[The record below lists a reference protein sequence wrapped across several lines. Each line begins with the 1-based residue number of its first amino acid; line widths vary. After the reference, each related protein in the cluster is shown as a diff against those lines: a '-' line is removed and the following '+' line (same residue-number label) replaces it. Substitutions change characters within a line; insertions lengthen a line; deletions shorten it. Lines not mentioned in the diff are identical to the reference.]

1 MLQAFADAIGLGGG
15 KGDGDNEEV
24 DVADSIDGGGGDAET
39 KSSEWSSHRHQS
51 TTATTVDDDH
61 FLYELWRI
69 FTFYALHT
77 DATQPEVMRVTTFV
91 RFARDTQMLS
101 SRLTATMV
109 ELEIVRLSREK
120 KIEQYGGKDSTVEGQ
135 HTIAL
140 NFGDFLALLEIMAA
154 KVYPMPENAGEEG
167 KRTQIRRLLLE
178 NVLFLAS
185 RREKMFLPRRYPP
198 PVKKSTIEIKPSP
211 TPEDVIAV
219 YKSSLNGIF
228 KFYVEK
234 ANKRRSNELSAEAAK
249 KGLVGSNRRM
259 RGNAAEKQHAQAA
272 RELQQT
278 IRADVMG
285 YPEYMQFCTD
295 FSLRSTSLL
304 TAIQVGELYLHAVPL
319 DPEALKI
326 RQMNEAMFHSLLIN
340 MALLAYRDCHP
351 TVLPH
356 NKVKALLN
364 FMWRAVNCSTKVD
377 RLAVSGRKDSA
388 ASAHAGHLNMYGA
401 GAFSDFFL
409 AQWIGEPTNESLA
422 AADPDAHF
430 ELLAAG
436 HLYTHSMP
444 DYTAPVEEP
453 RPDGKHCLRKIVK
466 SPEMLAAVRTRAK
479 SHSQD
484 GLDVSVGAANG
495 GAATN
500 PPSDSRPS
508 ILHDFQ
514 LAALF
519 RLRPE
524 IGELVHLEIRQHF
537 ANIRDTK
544 QGGNTRP
551 PLPPSPPPRK

>member
-1 MLQAFADAIGLGGG
+1 MLQAFADAVGLGG
-15 KGDGDNEEV
+15 KGDGDNEGTNMSRTEST
-24 DVADSIDGGGGDAET
+24 DGGDAET

-51 TTATTVDDDH
+51 STATRVDDEH

-77 DATQPEVMRVTTFV
+77 DTTQPEVMRVTTFV

-120 KIEQYGGKDSTVEGQ
+120 KIEQYGVKDSTVEGQ

-140 NFGDFLALLEIMAA
+140 NFGDFLALLDIMAA
-154 KVYPMPENAGEEG
+154 KVYPMPENAGEDG

-185 RREKMFLPRRYPP
+185 RREKMVLPRRHPP
-198 PVKKSTIEIKPSP
+198 PVKRTTTAESKPSP

-259 RGNAAEKQHAQAA
+259 RGNAAEKQHAHAV

-278 IRADVMG
+278 IRADLMG

-326 RQMNEAMFHSLLIN
+326 RQMNEAMFHSVLIN

-377 RLAVSGRKDSA
+377 RLAVSSRKDSA

-409 AQWIGEPTNESLA
+409 AQWIGEPTNERLA
-422 AADPDAHF
+422 AADPDAHY

-444 DYTAPVEEP
+444 DYTAPIEEP
-453 RPDGKHCLRKIVK
+453 RPDGRLCLRKIVK
-466 SPEMLAAVRTRAK
+466 SPEMLAATRTRAK
-479 SHSQD
+479 SQSQD
-484 GLDVSVGAANG
+484 GLDVSAGAASCRA
-495 GAATN
+495 GAN

-524 IGELVHLEIRQHF
+524 LGELVHLEIRQHF
-537 ANIRDTK
+537 ANIRDAK

-551 PLPPSPPPRK
+551 PLPPSPPPRR